1 MPPTINRPGLSTGQ
15 KHHIRV
21 ASRDWTGV
29 LRRLI
34 DDREGDFRAH
44 LPLRPRGPQVVI
56 DPFEPTAARVSV
68 RGTVFS
74 PGRVLDPTS
83 QVEAWIDG
91 AAVAGIT
98 EDGRFGAQV
107 TLHEGHDQ
115 IHVRA
120 KDATQREGR
129 GYVGTWIPGAVAPPP
144 ELPEVEP
151 VRTQRIR
158 MRLEDEDGEP
168 LADLPYEL
176 TCAGDLFSGIT
187 DGNGYLTHQVSADAT
202 TGELTF
208 WLDADKSGESY
219 TWPLRIADIKEK
231 PAASGGGGG
240 QSIAGPAMV
249 RGAAAVYCGALG
261 GFVRAAQTRPDG
273 TAVPPPRPLQRP
285 ARYGA
290 VRAEVQRFRFS
301 PPFKA
306 EVTSAELVLKDGDD
320 AEVGRCTVKIERT
333 ELGSFT
339 EWVCITAADPGA
351 DPAPPAIEGRLI
363 RVPDVKHTLEIKVGE
378 VLIGNR
384 PVRFSG
390 WDPQKPPTGL
400 AKVERDTTGEI
411 ALGGVVG
418 GQFDEPE
425 QLALRW
431 MVDADEDDVLL
442 PGARSAEQDASLS
455 GVVAENGAALAGEDP
470 VDLTEQKAAAPLGWS
485 SLGVESE
492 ANEDPFP
499 EEQSVSV
506 VTYHEAEA
514 ATSPDASDFVHTPR
528 PTRAVWHDTE
538 GWVTHPDQLLVTVKD
553 GTDDAAVDELCK
565 KLVMRVAG
573 AVRRDRQF
581 LLESREPL
589 ELGELTALLD
599 EAKAESCVEEA
610 GYNLVSA
617 PTAEE
622 VATVRVPDLLRR
634 QAADPLGAIQ
644 AGGVNPFE
652 VLALRHN
659 LQVRALPAQQ
669 LIEKLCAQVT
679 SGPAPSV
686 LLAVCDSGYGNGTHP
701 AISPDFDV
709 SRFPMGGRRVGV
721 GSLNTQLSLTSP
733 RLIEPPP
740 YLNQGLSNFIQF
752 GHGTLC
758 LHNMAGAG
766 TTHRGL
772 GPAALTATAPMGS
785 LQTEAWSL
793 GTCPTAQVL
802 PIRIANNNAGT
813 AVSNEVQGLRFAF
826 LQTAVRVVNMSW
838 GATYGAAG
846 LAAKQASDATTFRPA
861 LDAARASGAIL
872 VVAAGNRGAP
882 IARHRPAHLA
892 PTGARAAAT
901 NPIFVVT
908 PTSQT
913 LVPSAPLP
921 WTFPA
926 TFSSPWGSF
935 ETRQLDNGWT
945 SNSGPE
951 ASASAPGEGLL
962 IRLSTLTAASWQMEV
977 NAGSGTSFAA
987 PIVSGLFGLMH
998 LADQLTNPGVART
1011 GTAANDFANKL
1022 MDLVQYTAHRAQPLF
1037 TAAEETAQYSSILG
1051 HGRIDCWGAVLSTL
1065 NGGPMQH
1072 ATAAHANLT
1081 NIGAFVA
1088 PADVKYY
1095 GLELD
1100 TRAFQARPL
1109 LVNADTGVVSEL
1121 TDGHGLDP
1129 AIGAGGGA
1137 RTAFSWLLRDGGP
1150 GDQLLPCTE
1159 HPGPDAQYALQLSIA
1174 RAQLAA
1180 YTHLAFRRPGSAN
1193 GAAVSTCY
1201 YGLPLAPLLSHDT
1214 TGAEIAP
1221 FKVSLTHFVAKAKT
1235 DDFDR
1240 RLRVTFDR
1248 VVLPTGTQPGDWRLT
1263 GNAAGTSTGQRTVRG
1278 KAGPRPTFL
1287 DGPEWSKSVV
1297 APADGDLVV
1306 TFEGSGPGGA
1316 AIAPVTG
1323 TFSGRSTPADPT
1335 VLPYGIGVRRL
1346 TGPNG
1351 LEVHVTIE
1359 HEPAIARKWK
1369 VELCHVTCTG
1379 PIRPGAYRFCV
1390 EADNVRSAWTSPAK
1404 DVSATAIDDKVHRIH
1419 HALRRKV
1426 LLIFNDVDQ
1435 DELFSTLEGASA
1447 IERQAIEHRF
1457 RELYGHEWTD
1467 LRAALDDKL
1476 DGDDQTR
1483 AFRALD
1489 QADTTPVQQGG
1500 ATVNAP
1506 WIPGRPLKVVFRWQE
1521 RDSLEFD
1528 LGVQRTDLAAL
1539 AAKTAT
1545 ATCTLVAGPFTAV
1558 VNLGS
1563 E

>member
-34 DDREGDFRAH
+34 DDREGDFKAH

-56 DPFEPTAARVSV
+56 DPFEPTPAKVSV

-91 AAVAGIT
+91 AAVTGIT
-98 EDGRFGAQV
+98 EEGRFGAQV

-120 KDATQREGR
+120 KDTTKREGR
-129 GYVGTWIPGAVAPPP
+129 GYVGTWIPGAAAPPP
-144 ELPEVEP
+144 EILPVET

-176 TCAGDLFSGIT
+176 TCAGDLFTGIT

-231 PAASGGGGG
+231 PAAGGGG
-240 QSIAGPAMV
+240 QTVG

-261 GFVRAAQTRPDG
+261 GFVRAGQTRPDG
-273 TAVPPPRPLQRP
+273 TAVPAPRPLQRP

-290 VRAEVQRFRFS
+290 VRAEVQRFRIS
-301 PPFKA
+301 PPLKA
-306 EVTSAELVLKDGDD
+306 EVATADLVLKDGDD
-320 AEVGRCTVKIERT
+320 AEVGRCTVKLERSQMGT
-333 ELGSFT
+333 LT

-351 DPAPPAIEGRLI
+351 DPAPPAIEGKLI
-363 RVPDVKHTLEIKVGE
+363 RVPDVKHTIEIKVGE

-400 AKVERDTTGEI
+400 AKVERETTGEI

-442 PGARSAEQDASLS
+442 PGARSAEQDASLN
-455 GVVAENGAALAGEDP
+455 GVVSQNSAALAGEDP

-485 SLGVESE
+485 SLGVENE

-514 ATSPDASDFVHTPR
+514 AGSPDASDFVHTPR

-553 GTDDAAVDELCK
+553 GTDDAAVDDLCK
-565 KLVMRVAG
+565 KLVLRVAG
-573 AVRRDRQF
+573 AIRRDRQF

-589 ELGELTALLD
+589 ELGELTAVLD
-599 EAKAESCVEEA
+599 KAKAESCVDSA
-610 GYNLVSA
+610 AYNLISA
-617 PTAEE
+617 PSAED
-622 VATVRVPDLLRR
+622 VSTIRVPDLLRR
-634 QAADPLGAIQ
+634 QAADPLGPIQ
-644 AGGVNPFE
+644 AGGVNSFE

-659 LQVRALPAQQ
+659 LQVRSLPAQQ
-669 LIEKLCAQVT
+669 LIERLSSQVT

-686 LLAVCDSGYGNGTHP
+686 LLAVCDSGFGNGTHP

-709 SRFPMGGRRVGV
+709 SRFPLGGRRVG
-721 GSLNTQLSLTSP
+721 SLTTQLSLTAP
-733 RLIEPPP
+733 NFIEPPP
-740 YLNQGLSNFIQF
+740 YLNPALLSYIQD

-766 TTHRGL
+766 TPFRGP
-772 GPAALTATAPMGS
+772 GAPALTATAPMGG
-785 LQTEAWSL
+785 LANEAWSL

-813 AVSNEVQGLRFAF
+813 SVSNEVQGVRFAF
-826 LQTAVRVVNMSW
+826 LQTGVKVVNLSW
-838 GATYGAAG
+838 GATHPAAG
-846 LAAKQASDATTFRPA
+846 LAALQASDRTAYQPA
-861 LDAARASGAIL
+861 LDAARAAGAIL
-872 VVAAGNRGAP
+872 VVAAGNRGVP
-882 IARHRPAHLA
+882 IARQRPAHLG
-892 PTGARAAAT
+892 PTAARATAT
-901 NPIFVVT
+901 DPMIVVT

-913 LVPSAPLP
+913 LIRNTPLGFAFP
-921 WTFPA
+921 QTFPN
-926 TFSSPWGSF
+926 PWGSF
-935 ETRQLDNGWT
+935 ESGTLDNFT
-945 SNSGPE
+945 TNSGPE
-951 ASASAPGEGLL
+951 ASVSAPGDGLI
-962 IRLSTLTAASWQMEV
+962 IRLSSLTAATWQQEVSW
-977 NAGSGTSFAA
+977 GSGTSFAA

-998 LADQLTNPGVART
+998 LADQLANPGVVRA
-1011 GTAANDFANKL
+1011 GNAAADFANKL
-1022 MDLVQYTAHRAQPLF
+1022 IDLVQYTSRRAQPLF
-1037 TAAEETAQYSSILG
+1037 SAAEETAQYSTILG

-1095 GLELD
+1095 GFELD

-1137 RTAFSWLLRDGGP
+1137 RTVFSWMLRDGGP

-1159 HPGPDAQYALQLSIA
+1159 HPGPDAQYALQFSIA

-1180 YTHLAFRRPGSAN
+1180 YTHLAFRRPG
-1193 GAAVSTCY
+1193 AASGPPVSTTY
-1201 YGLPLAPLLSHDT
+1201 YGLPLAPLLNHDT
-1214 TGAEIAP
+1214 TGADIAP
-1221 FKVSLTHFVAKAKT
+1221 FGVSLTHFVAKAKT

-1248 VVLPTGTQPGDWRLT
+1248 VVLPAGAGAGDWNLTGT
-1263 GNAAGTSTGQRTVRG
+1263 AAGTSTGQRTVRG

-1287 DGPEWSKSVV
+1287 DGPEWSTTVV
-1297 APADGDLVV
+1297 VPADGDLVV
-1306 TFEGSGPGGA
+1306 ALEGSGPGGA
-1316 AIAPVTG
+1316 TIAPVTG

-1335 VLPYGIGVRRL
+1335 TLPYGIGTRRL

-1359 HEPAIARKWK
+1359 HEPAIARKWV
-1369 VELCHVTCTG
+1369 VELCDVICTG

-1390 EADNVRSAWTSPAK
+1390 EAENVRSGWTTPPK
-1404 DVSATAIDDKVHRIH
+1404 DVSAAAIDDKVHKIH

-1426 LLIFNDVDQ
+1426 LLFINDVDQ
-1435 DELFSTLEGASA
+1435 DELFTTLEGASA

-1489 QADTTPVQQGG
+1489 QADTTPVQTGG
-1500 ATVNAP
+1500 ATAKAP
-1506 WIPGRPLKVVFRWQE
+1506 WIPGQRLQVVFRWQE

-1528 LGVQRTDLAAL
+1528 LAVHPTDLAAL
-1539 AAKTAT
+1539 AAKSASTSAR
-1545 ATCTLVAGPFTAV
+1545 LVAGPFTATV
-1558 VNLGS
+1558 SISS

>member
-1 MPPTINRPGLSTGQ
+1 MPPTVSRPNLATGQ

-34 DDREGDFRAH
+34 DDREGDFKSH

-56 DPFEPTAARVSV
+56 DPFVPTAAKVSV

-74 PGRVLDPTS
+74 PGRVLDPKAD
-83 QVEAWIDG
+83 VEAWIDG
-91 AAVAGIT
+91 TAVAGIT
-98 EDGRFGAQV
+98 EEGRFGAQV

-120 KDATQREGR
+120 KDTTKREGR
-129 GYVGTWIPGAVAPPP
+129 GYVGTWVPGAAAPPP
-144 ELPEVEP
+144 ELQEVETQ
-151 VRTQRIR
+151 RTQRIR

-168 LADLPYEL
+168 LSNLPYEL
-176 TCAGDLFSGIT
+176 TCAGDLFTGVT
-187 DGNGYLTHQVSADAT
+187 DDNGYLTHQVSADAT

-219 TWPLRIADIKEK
+219 TWPLRIADIAQK
-231 PAASGGGGG
+231 PAAGGGG
-240 QSIAGPAMV
+240 QSAG
-249 RGAAAVYCGALG
+249 RGAAAVYCGGLG

-273 TAVPPPRPLQRP
+273 TEVPPPRPLQRP
-285 ARYGA
+285 ARYGS
-290 VRAEVQRFRFS
+290 VRAEVQRFLIS
-301 PPFKA
+301 PPLKGEGLTA
-306 EVTSAELVLKDGDD
+306 DLVLKDGDD
-320 AEVGRCTVKIERT
+320 AEVGRCTVKLERSQ
-333 ELGSFT
+333 LGTLT
-339 EWVCITAADPGA
+339 EWVCITAADPSA
-351 DPAPPAIEGRLI
+351 DPAPPAVEGRLI
-363 RVPDVKHTLEIKVGE
+363 RVPDVKHTIEIKVGE

-400 AKVERDTTGEI
+400 AKVERDTTGEV

-442 PGARSAEQDASLS
+442 PGARSAEHDAGLS
-455 GVVAENGAALAGEDP
+455 AVVQQNSAALAGEDP
-470 VDLTEQKAAAPLGWS
+470 VDLTEQKAPAPLGWS
-485 SLGVESE
+485 SLGVEGE

-506 VTYHEAEA
+506 VTYHEAETA
-514 ATSPDASDFVHTPR
+514 ESPDAADFVHTPR

-553 GTDDAAVDELCK
+553 GTADADVDELCK
-565 KLVMRVAG
+565 KLGVRVAG
-573 AVRRDRQF
+573 AIRRDRQF

-599 EAKAESCVEEA
+599 KAKAESCVEA
-610 GYNLVSA
+610 ASYNLVSA
-617 PTAEE
+617 PTAED

-644 AGGVNPFE
+644 AGGVNSFE

-669 LIEKLCAQVT
+669 LIERLRSQVT
-679 SGPAPSV
+679 SGPQPSV
-686 LLAVCDSGYGNGTHP
+686 LLAVCDSGFGNGRHP

-709 SRFPMGGRRVGV
+709 SRFPLGGRRVGV

-733 RLIEPPP
+733 NFIEPPP

-758 LHNMAGAG
+758 LHNMAGGGAAF
-766 TTHRGL
+766 RGL
-772 GPAALTATAPMGS
+772 AASPPALTATAPMGGLAS
-785 LQTEAWSL
+785 EAWSL
-793 GTCPTAQVL
+793 GSCPMAQVL

-826 LQTAVRVVNMSW
+826 LQTGVKVVNMSW

-846 LAAKQASDATTFRPA
+846 LAAQHTSDAASFKPA
-861 LDAARASGAIL
+861 LDAARAAGAIL
-872 VVAAGNRGAP
+872 VVAAGNRGQP
-882 IARHRPAHLA
+882 ITRHRPAHLG

-913 LVPSAPLP
+913 LVPTATLP

-926 TFSSPWGSF
+926 TFPSPWGSF
-935 ETRQLDNGWT
+935 ETRQIDTGWT

-962 IRLSTLTAASWQMEV
+962 IRLSTLTAATWQMEV

-998 LADQLTNPGVART
+998 LADQLANPGVVRA
-1011 GTAANDFANKL
+1011 GAAANDFANKL
-1022 MDLVQYTAHRAQPLF
+1022 MDLVQYTAHRRQPLF
-1037 TAAEETAQYSSILG
+1037 TAAEETAQYSTVLG

-1088 PADVKYY
+1088 PAAVKYY
-1095 GLELD
+1095 GFELD

-1109 LVNADTGVVSEL
+1109 LVNADTGVVEEL
-1121 TDGHGLDP
+1121 TDSHGLDP

-1137 RTAFSWLLRDGGP
+1137 RTVFSWMLRDGGP
-1150 GDQLLPCTE
+1150 GDQLMPCTE
-1159 HPGPDAQYALQLSIA
+1159 HPGPDAQYALQFSIG

-1201 YGLPLAPLLSHDT
+1201 YGLPLTPLLNHDT
-1214 TGAEIAP
+1214 TGADIAP
-1221 FKVSLTHFVAKAKT
+1221 FAVSLTHFVAKAKT

-1248 VVLPTGTQPGDWRLT
+1248 VVLPTGTQAGDWSLT
-1263 GNAAGTSTGQRTVRG
+1263 GNAAGTSTGPRTVRG
-1278 KAGPRPTFL
+1278 KPGPRPTFL
-1287 DGPEWSKSVV
+1287 DGPEWSLSVV

-1306 TFEGSGPGGA
+1306 TLEGSGPGGA
-1316 AIAPVTG
+1316 TIALVTG

-1335 VLPYGIGVRRL
+1335 RLPYGIGTRRI

-1351 LEVHVTIE
+1351 LEVHVTVE

-1369 VELCHVTCTG
+1369 VELCDVVCTG

-1390 EADNVRSAWTSPAK
+1390 EADNVRSAWTTPPK
-1404 DVSATAIDDKVHRIH
+1404 DVSAAAIDDKVHKIH

-1426 LLIFNDVDQ
+1426 LLIFEDVDQ
-1435 DELFSTLEGASA
+1435 DELFTTLEGASA

-1528 LGVQRTDLAAL
+1528 LGVRATELAAL
-1539 AAKTAT
+1539 AAKSAT
-1545 ATCTLVAGPFTAV
+1545 SSCTLVAGPFTAT
-1558 VNLGS
+1558 LSLSS